1 MEQIDSEGQQQT
13 KIESRTKSMASSSPP
28 TQTIPTDT
36 IAEPTFDSP
45 IPPPPK
51 PRSLRSDKPQLDRP
65 YPSLSPPLLC
75 SRFLDPFMYSPRL
88 HRSRNEMDCPCYE
101 ETFNMLC

>member
-36 IAEPTFDSP
+36 IAEPPFDSP

-65 YPSLSPPLLC
+65 YSSPFLSSLT
-75 SRFLDPFMYSPRL
+75 FLDPFMYLPRPR
-88 HRSRNEMDCPCYE
+88 RSKNETVYPYYE
-101 ETFNMLC
+101 ETYNSLY